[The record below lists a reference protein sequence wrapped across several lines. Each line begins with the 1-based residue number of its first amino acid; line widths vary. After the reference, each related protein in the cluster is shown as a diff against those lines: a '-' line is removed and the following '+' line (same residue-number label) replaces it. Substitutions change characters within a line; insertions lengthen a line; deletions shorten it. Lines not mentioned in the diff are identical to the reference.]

1 MKIIKLTESFT
12 ELDKLRFSAPRT
24 VRKESDVLES
34 LAKQIED
41 ATENKEIVAI
51 QYVEDK
57 KTTGYIEYNNRD
69 LNIRHEVWSITAYIT
84 VK

>member
-12 ELDKLRFSAPRT
+12 ELDKLRFSAPRI

-41 ATENKEIVAI
+41 ATEDKEIVAI

>member
-41 ATENKEIVAI
+41 ATEDKEIVAI

>member
-1 MKIIKLTESFT
+1 MKIIKLTENFT

-34 LAKQIED
+34 LAKQIEY
-41 ATENKEIVAI
+41 ATEDKEIVAI

-69 LNIRHEVWSITAYIT
+69 LNIRHEAGSITAYIT